1 MRSSTT
7 SPGFVSLVRTLSV
20 RATLAI
26 VAVTALIL
34 GVFYMLASTQHR
46 ESAAQYANAK
56 AEAIAKSLDIFDQT
70 MQLNAEN
77 AFGVFR
83 RQFTAA
89 FALDDA
95 AQGVLS
101 MGGVPV
107 DAASTQEVDQFAS
120 SFVGANATVFVA
132 VGEDF
137 RRVTTS
143 VKKENGERAVGTVL
157 DRASPAYASLKDG
170 KVFVGLAKLFDRKS
184 AAYPLL
190 RSGKRFMGRV
200 TLFGRP
206 YITVYDPV
214 RDAAGR
220 VVAVLYIGLDI
231 SQQQTA
237 FAEAVKA
244 TRIFDQGGLYILDPT
259 GEGRLVFHPTAAGK
273 PLADVLGA
281 GAAAWARRV
290 TEPGVLWIDDAP
302 AVLAQG
308 VEGRRYASVAQSQM
322 TGWRVVAEVP
332 AAEVLDPLYRQMAGL
347 GAFIAVAAA
356 LLGVALVVYIRR
368 TVRPLTVLS
377 QHVQRIG
384 DGDLSQPLASPRRD
398 EIGAITRAV
407 ETMRDA
413 LVRVVSQVRQGTDTI
428 ATASSEIASG
438 NQDLSSRT
446 EQQASSLEETAAS
459 MEELTSTVKQNAD
472 NARQANQLAASAS
485 EVAVRGGSVVGQ
497 VVDTMSA
504 INTSSKKIV
513 DIISVIDGIAF
524 QTNIL
529 ALNAAVEAARAGEQ
543 GRGFAVVASE
553 VRSLA
558 QRSAAAAK
566 EIKVLIDDSVGK
578 VGTGS
583 AQVAEAGRTMD
594 EIVAS
599 VKRVTDIMGEISSAS
614 QEQTSGIEQVNQAI
628 AQMDQVT
635 QQNAALVE
643 EAAAAASSLQEQAG
657 HLVQAVGVFR
667 VLEER

>member
-1 MRSSTT
+1 MRSSATA
-7 SPGFVSLVRTLSV
+7 PAFVSLVRTLSV

-26 VAVTALIL
+26 VVVTALIL
-34 GVFYMLASTQHR
+34 GVFYMLASAQHR

-77 AFGVFR
+77 AFGMFR
-83 RQFTAA
+83 RQFPSA
-89 FALDDA
+89 FVLDDA
-95 AQGVLS
+95 AQGALS
-101 MGGVPV
+101 MGGVPI
-107 DAASTQEVDQFAS
+107 DAASTQEVDQFAA
-120 SFVGANATVFVA
+120 SFAGANATVFVA

-143 VKKENGERAVGTVL
+143 VKKENGERAVGTL
-157 DRASPAYASLKDG
+157 L
-170 KVFVGLAKLFDRKS
+170 DRKS

-214 RDAAGR
+214 RDASGQ

-231 SQQQTA
+231 SQQQAA
-237 FAEAVKA
+237 FAEAVKE
-244 TRIFDQGGLYILDPT
+244 TRIFEQGGLYILDPA

-290 TEPGVLWIDDAP
+290 TEPGALWIDDAP

-308 VEGRRYASVAQSQM
+308 APGRRYASVARSQM

-347 GAFIAVAAA
+347 GLFIALAAA

-368 TVRPLTVLS
+368 TVGPLTVLS
-377 QHVQRIG
+377 RHVQRIG
-384 DGDLSQPLASPRRD
+384 DGDLSQSLASPRRD

-413 LVRVVSQVRQGTDTI
+413 LVRVVSQVRHGTDTI
-428 ATASSEIASG
+428 ATASGQIAAG

-446 EQQASSLEETAAS
+446 EEQASSLEQTAAS

-472 NARQANQLAASAS
+472 N
-485 EVAVRGGSVVGQ
+485 
-497 VVDTMSA
+497 
-504 INTSSKKIV
+504 
-513 DIISVIDGIAF
+513 
-524 QTNIL
+524 
-529 ALNAAVEAARAGEQ
+529 
-543 GRGFAVVASE
+543 
-553 VRSLA
+553 
-558 QRSAAAAK
+558 
-566 EIKVLIDDSVGK
+566 
-578 VGTGS
+578 
-583 AQVAEAGRTMD
+583 
-594 EIVAS
+594 
-599 VKRVTDIMGEISSAS
+599 
-614 QEQTSGIEQVNQAI
+614 
-628 AQMDQVT
+628 
-635 QQNAALVE
+635 
-643 EAAAAASSLQEQAG
+643 
-657 HLVQAVGVFR
+657 
-667 VLEER
+667 